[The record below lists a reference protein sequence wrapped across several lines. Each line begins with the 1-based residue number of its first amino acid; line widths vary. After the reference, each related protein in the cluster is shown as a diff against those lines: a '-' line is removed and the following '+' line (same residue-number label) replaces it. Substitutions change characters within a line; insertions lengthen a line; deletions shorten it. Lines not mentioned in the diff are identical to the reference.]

1 MKILVA
7 YYSLEGNSELVA
19 RAIAEATDAD
29 ILEIKPKND
38 ISPKGFLRY
47 FKGGFQVLTKKEPE
61 LVPFD
66 REPAE
71 YDLIFLGTPV
81 WAGNF
86 TPAIRSFLAQVQLEN
101 KKIALFCC
109 YGGNEGKCLKRL
121 KEKLSGN
128 EIIGEMGFIEPLK
141 KEKQANVKK
150 AEEWAKE
157 IITKTQS

>member
-1 MKILVA
+1 MKKLVA
-7 YYSLEGNSELVA
+7 YYSLEGNTELIA

-29 ILEIKPKND
+29 ILELTPKND
-38 ISPKGFLRY
+38 IRSKGFLRF

-61 LVPFD
+61 LVPYE
-66 REPAE
+66 REPAA

-86 TPAIRSFLAQVQLEN
+86 APAIRSFLSQVELEN

-109 YGGNEGKCLKRL
+109 YGGSEGKCLKRL
-121 KEKLSGN
+121 KEELTGN
-128 EIIGEMGFIEPLK
+128 EIIGEMGFTEPLK

-150 AEEWAKE
+150 AEKWAEE
-157 IITKTQS
+157 IITKIQS